1 MDVAMSSVRGM
12 GTIVN
17 VGIFEKEITFNPNI
31 LNRRSLRYVGSNI
44 YSREEFQEVID
55 AIADGELP
63 TCCSTRLEIDW

>member
-1 MDVAMSSVRGM
+1 MSSVRGM